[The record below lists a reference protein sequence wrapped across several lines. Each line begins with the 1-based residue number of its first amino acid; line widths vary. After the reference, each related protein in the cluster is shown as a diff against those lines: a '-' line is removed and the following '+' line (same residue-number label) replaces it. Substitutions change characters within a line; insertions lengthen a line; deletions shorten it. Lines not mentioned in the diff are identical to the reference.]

1 MPLWFSFQHEEHEG
15 YTKDTKNAGEGAGGP
30 GRCMTDAT
38 QPPPRPRLACLRVD
52 HTAIVENWRYFR
64 KTAPSAAVAAV
75 VKADGYGL
83 GAIAA
88 SRALAG
94 AGARVFFTATS
105 AEALAVRK
113 ALGEG
118 PQVFVLNGA
127 LPDDADMLLGA
138 KLTPVLSSLD
148 QIKLWDA
155 RGPAGLHID
164 TGMNRLGLGPEELT
178 PAMVALKGATLALV
192 MSHLACAS
200 EPPHEKNA
208 IQLKRFIDA
217 ATLFPKAPLSLASTG
232 GILIGPEYHF
242 DLVRPGIGLYGHGG
256 LDANNPQLSVAATI
270 EAPILQVRDV
280 EAGETFG
287 YGATFTAP
295 QKMRTATVALGYA
308 DGYLRSLSG
317 RGYGFFA
324 GAKRAM
330 LGRVSMDLVILDVTG
345 CAEAQPGAM
354 VEFLGPNAPLEEIA
368 ALAGTAPYEVLTTFA
383 GTVRKTGR
391 RS

>member
-1 MPLWFSFQHEEHEG
+1 VS
-15 YTKDTKNAGEGAGGP
+15 
-30 GRCMTDAT
+30 
-38 QPPPRPRLACLRVD
+38 
-52 HTAIVENWRYFR
+52 
-64 KTAPSAAVAAV
+64 AV

-83 GAIAA
+83 GAVGA
-88 SRALAG
+88 SKALAQ

-113 ALGEG
+113 AVGEG
-118 PQVFVLNGA
+118 PQIFVLNGVTA
-127 LPDDADMLLGA
+127 DDAEMLTGA
-138 KLTPVLSSLD
+138 KLMPVLNSIA
-148 QIKLWDA
+148 QIQHWNA
-155 RGPAGLHID
+155 RGPAALHID

-178 PAMVALKGATLALV
+178 AAMVALKGTTLSLI

-200 EPPHEKNA
+200 DAKSEKNA
-208 IQLKRFIDA
+208 VQLKRFVDA

-232 GILIGPEYHF
+232 GILIGADYHF

-256 LDANNPQLSVAATI
+256 LDADNPQLAATATI

-287 YGATFTAP
+287 YGATFTAAK
-295 QKMRTATVALGYA
+295 KMRAATVALGYA
-308 DGYLRSLSG
+308 DGYLRALSG

-324 GAKRAM
+324 GAKRQL

-345 CAEAQPGAM
+345 CDEARPGAM

-368 ALAGTAPYEVLTTFA
+368 ALAGTLPYEVLTTFA
-383 GTVRKTGR
+383 GTVRKTGQ